1 MSAGLTA
8 PVRAEDIPLFTNSIV
23 HPEPNHL
30 LYVTLYLANGNTLYL
45 RGFFSPASPEE
56 LKVPGG
62 QSKGIDFAYSFVAK
76 AVKLEDGVSP
86 LQRRAQEQITAEWEG
101 AWKGSLQFSRF
112 RWALRTLSKAGEDE
126 YAAVAQ
132 AYDKAMAVETDK
144 HKAHAVIEEGKSLSS
159 SGKHREAVASFTRAS
174 SFLPIFSGNDDE
186 EEEED
191 IIAMRLQIHAHR
203 SASTYAIQAYRSSA
217 RDCEMLEREYSRP
230 VDLLNSL
237 ETGAVKI
244 EEARL
249 YFSVMFRRGQ
259 CFEKLGRLEVA
270 AQVYL
275 QTMVIKAMSEDRES
289 TTPKQK
295 KRVKQQQQQQDS
307 AAVGDNVAA
316 QASEAIK
323 TLAIDPNT
331 YLVTGDTYL
340 TEAREFILTSVG
352 WCGDKVHEWI
362 LEDHGAVRFTLIPED
377 AGYDLSDPLA
387 DTYDAYEDEMFREVG
402 ERATFLYESGVW
414 AHDVEVVA
422 IRPEILKG
430 GDDEFEEEV
439 MRKAGKGGS
448 GDPKLDLVEE
458 AARNMPAY
466 PRCVAGARACP
477 PQDLGGPSGYEA
489 FIKVASGQGGSEKFR
504 SRTEALEFAMA
515 NIGYTNDAL
524 DSWGGIQGRAKLAV
538 KGARRSSQAGGGAG
552 DANVGGWSPD
562 AFNIDDI
569 NDALRTLVG
578 MYEAE
583 DQWEDDEEEEVYTA
597 E

>member
-1 MSAGLTA
+1 MERVASVLKVQMGVEVAFKSRGGRVHCCRAGL
-8 PVRAEDIPLFTNSIV
+8 RESDYSCKPLKQNSQILSIFTF
-23 HPEPNHL
+23 
-30 LYVTLYLANGNTLYL
+30 
-45 RGFFSPASPEE
+45 GF
-56 LKVPGG
+56 
-62 QSKGIDFAYSFVAK
+62 
-76 AVKLEDGVSP
+76 
-86 LQRRAQEQITAEWEG
+86 QE
-101 AWKGSLQFSRF
+101 S
-112 RWALRTLSKAGEDE
+112 
-126 YAAVAQ
+126 
-132 AYDKAMAVETDK
+132 DK
-144 HKAHAVIEEGKSLSS
+144 HKAHTVIEEGKSLAS

-174 SFLPIFSGNDDE
+174 SLLPIFSGNEDD

-203 SASTYAIQAYRSSA
+203 SASTYSIQAYRSAA

-230 VDLLNSL
+230 IDLLNSL
-237 ETGAVKI
+237 DTGAVKI
-244 EEARL
+244 EEART

-259 CFEKLGRLEVA
+259 CYEKLGRLEAA

-289 TTPKQK
+289 TSPKPK
-295 KRVKQQQQQQDS
+295 KRGKQQQQESS

-331 YLVTGDTYL
+331 FLVYTLRVTLRGVDPPVWRQIDVTGDTYL
-340 TEAREFILTSVG
+340 TEAREFILTTMG

-362 LEDHGAVRFTLIPED
+362 IDDHGTVRFTLIPED
-377 AGYDLSDPLA
+377 AGYNLSDPLA
-387 DTYDAYEDEMFREVG
+387 DTYDAYEDESLFKVWDAFREVG

-422 IRPEILKG
+422 IRPEILRG

-439 MRKAGKGGS
+439 NRKAGKGGS
-448 GDPKLDLVEE
+448 GDPKLDMVEE

-477 PQDLGGPSGYEA
+477 PQDLGGPNGYEA

-538 KGARRSSQAGGGAG
+538 KGTRRSSQAGTGSG
-552 DANVGGWSPD
+552 DANVGGWNAD
-562 AFNIDDI
+562 AFNMDDI
-569 NDALRTLVG
+569 NDALKTLVG

-583 DQWEDDEEEEVYTA
+583 DQWEDDEEEESYAA